1 MQGTLLKGRYKI
13 INVLGAGGFGQTYL
27 AEDVQQSEQAQCV
40 VKQFKPAS
48 QDTKFLK
55 VARRLFETEVETL
68 EKLGQHDQIPQF
80 LDSFEDNQEFYLVQE
95 FIDGTPLGDELYR
108 VTRMSEADAIA
119 MLKDVLQILD
129 FVHQHRVIHRDIK
142 PENLIRRHCDHKF
155 VLIDFGA
162 VKQIR
167 SQILTGMEQ
176 TRLTVGIGTEGY
188 TPSEQLAGKPR
199 FCSDIYAL
207 GVTAIQA
214 LTGMQ
219 PFQLPTDPDTGEIL
233 WRDYAAVSMGLGLV
247 LDKMVRYH
255 FSQRYPSVADV
266 LEALERLSQLPTE
279 LTEIPDS
286 ALLSGFDPDHSAQI
300 NKRLPWWQGMRG
312 GVMSIAIAT
321 LAVAGLVLGIRQV
334 GGLEPLELT
343 MYDRMMRLR
352 GDRSPD
358 PRLLIVGITEAD
370 LQALQRATPSDQ
382 SIADAIEAIAQYQP
396 RAIGLDLHR
405 DLPQNPGHDAL
416 LNQLQAHEVVAITKL
431 GDTAADHI
439 PPPSTI
445 PSQRVGFS
453 DLPIDPDGVV
463 RRNLMFAES
472 GGKVFHA
479 FSLRLALQYLRAE
492 NPELE
497 LQPDPEQPKH
507 IQIGS
512 TSFPPLTETSGGYRD
527 ADAAGYQ
534 ILLNYRTSD
543 RLAQQVSLMDVLN
556 GQLEPDWVTDKIVII
571 GTVAPSS
578 KDLFYTP
585 FTAGR
590 EQSHQM
596 PGVVIHG
603 QMVSHILSAVLNE
616 DALFWYW
623 SEWGKI
629 LWIVGWAVVGG
640 GIAWWL
646 RHPAVLSLGGVTM
659 LAVLL
664 GASFVIFTA
673 EGWVPIAAPAIAL
686 VLAGGIIVVYRSYH
700 VQKQQDVATTFW
712 RENSSGGQVAS
723 PSKPKDS
730 PRNLPRRRR

>member
-1 MQGTLLKGRYKI
+1 MQGTLLNGRYKI

-27 AEDVQQSEQAQCV
+27 AEDVQQFECAQCV

-68 EKLGQHDQIPQF
+68 EELGQHSQIPQF
-80 LDSFEDNQEFYLVQE
+80 IDSFEDNREFYLVQE

-108 VTRMSEADAIA
+108 VTRMSEADVIA
-119 MLKDVLQILD
+119 MLKDVLQILE

-219 PFQLPTDPDTGEIL
+219 PFQLPSDPDTGEIL

-255 FSQRYPSVADV
+255 FSQRYQSVADV

-286 ALLSGFDPDHSAQI
+286 ALPSGFSPDHPTQTYE
-300 NKRLPWWQGMRG
+300 RLPWRQWVRG
-312 GVMSIAIAT
+312 GITSIAIAT
-321 LAVAGLVLGIRQV
+321 VAVAGLVLGIRQV

-352 GDRSPD
+352 GDRGPD

-370 LQALQRATPSDQ
+370 LQELQRVTPSDQ

-405 DLPQNPGHDAL
+405 DLPQNPGHEAL
-416 LNQLQAHEVVAITKL
+416 LNQLQDHEVIAITKL
-431 GDTAADHI
+431 GDTAADQI
-439 PPPSTI
+439 PPPRTI
-445 PSQRVGFS
+445 PSQHVGFS

-472 GGKVFHA
+472 DGTVFHA
-479 FSLRLALQYLRAE
+479 FSLRLALKYLRAE
-492 NPELE
+492 NPQLE

-507 IQIGS
+507 IQIGQ
-512 TSFPPLTETSGGYRD
+512 TPFPPLTKTSGGYRD

-543 RLAQQVSLMDVLN
+543 RLARQVSLTDVLN
-556 GQLEPDWVTDKIVII
+556 GQLDPDWVIDKIVII

-603 QMVSHILSAVLNE
+603 QMVSHILSAVLND

-623 SEWGKI
+623 PEWGEL
-629 LWIVGWAVVGG
+629 LWIIGWAVAGG

-646 RHPAVLSLGGVTM
+646 RHPAVLSLGSVTM
-659 LAVLL
+659 IAMLV

-673 EGWVPIAAPAIAL
+673 EGWVPIAAPAIAF
-686 VLAGGIIVVYRSYH
+686 VLTGGIIVVYRSYY

-712 RENSSGGQVAS
+712 RENSLGGQVGNT
-723 PSKPKDS
+723 PKPKDS
-730 PRNLPRRRR
+730 PQNLPRS